1 MTYDDIIKTAADDSA
16 GQMLSFK
23 TDKQQI
29 LFLDKLAKEWKC
41 SRSLLIRTAIRKF
54 MIQTLGGD
62 R

>member
-1 MTYDDIIKTAADDSA
+1 MTYDDIIRTGEADSA

-29 LFLDKLAKEWKC
+29 DFLNGLAKEWKC